1 MSTVSAWQAQL
12 GEVGDHLDLRSVFAD
27 VATDLSDVERFL
39 GQILDEGPQA
49 VRDAASHLFK
59 AGGKRLRP
67 ALVLFGAKFG
77 QYRYQDVRGVAA
89 AAELIHM
96 ATLVH
101 DDIIDR
107 ADVRRGQPTV
117 HALWGEQAAVL
128 TGDYLF
134 AKAFSLLSEAPVG
147 GVVGVMADVVFRMC
161 SGEIA
166 QNVAARQNTLPDEG
180 QYLDRI
186 AAKTA
191 VFIAQSCRAGAM
203 ACRADAAVQ
212 QALYDYG
219 YAMGM
224 GFQIVDDLL
233 DLTAEPKTLGKAIGS
248 DLRAHVI
255 TLPVIH
261 GLQASQRRSELR
273 TIAQGTEVNGESVQ
287 TVREILE
294 RAGSFTYAETLA
306 KNFID
311 EAKASLAKLC
321 DLPARA
327 SLLAMADFVLE
338 RQL

>member
-1 MSTVSAWQAQL
+1 MSTASAWHAQL

-27 VATDLSDVERFL
+27 IATDLADVERYL
-39 GQILDEGPQA
+39 GQILGEGPQA
-49 VRDAASHLFK
+49 VRDAASHLFQ

-67 ALVLFGAKFG
+67 ALVLLGAKFG
-77 QYRYQDVRGVAA
+77 DYRYDDVRGVAA

-134 AKAFSLLSEAPVG
+134 AKAFSLLSEAPVT
-147 GVVGVMADVVFRMC
+147 GVVGVMADVVYRMC

-166 QNVAARQNTLPDEG
+166 QNVAAREQALPDED

-203 ACRADAAVQ
+203 ACRADQATQ
-212 QALYDYG
+212 DALYDYG
-219 YAMGM
+219 HAMGM

-261 GLQASQRRSELR
+261 GLAASQRRSELR
-273 TIAQGTEVNGESVQ
+273 SIAEGAEVSGESVR

-294 RAGSFTYAETLA
+294 LSGSFAYAEDLA
-306 KNFID
+306 HHFI
-311 EAKASLAKLC
+311 ERAKESLRKLG

>member
-1 MSTVSAWQAQL
+1 M
-12 GEVGDHLDLRSVFAD
+12 FAD
-27 VATDLSDVERFL
+27 IATDLSDVERYL

-77 QYRYQDVRGVAA
+77 QYRYADVRDVAA

-101 DDIIDR
+101 DDIIDQ

-134 AKAFSLLSEAPVG
+134 AKAFSLLSEAPVAS
-147 GVVGVMADVVFRMC
+147 VVGVMADVVYRMC

-166 QNVAARQNTLPDEG
+166 QNVSARDNALPDET

-203 ACRADAAVQ
+203 ACRADTGVQ

-233 DLTAEPKTLGKAIGS
+233 DLTAEPKTFGKAIGS

-261 GLQASQRRSELR
+261 GLKASQRRSELR
-273 TIAQGTEVNGESVQ
+273 SIAEGSEVSGDSVR

-294 RAGSFTYAETLA
+294 RAGSFTYAEDLA
-306 KNFID
+306 KNFIAQ
-311 EAKASLAKLC
+311 AKQSLQALC
-321 DLPARA
+321 DLPART

>member
-1 MSTVSAWQAQL
+1 MSTVSAWQAQV
-12 GEVGDHLDLRSVFAD
+12 GEVGDLLDLRSVFAD
-27 VATDLSDVERFL
+27 IATDLADVERYL
-39 GQILDEGPQA
+39 GQLLDEGPQA
-49 VRDAASHLFK
+49 VRDTASHLFK

-77 QYRYQDVRGVAA
+77 QYRFADVRDVAA

-107 ADVRRGQPTV
+107 AEVRRGQPTV

-134 AKAFSLLSEAPVG
+134 AKAFSLLSTVPVG
-147 GVVGVMADVVFRMC
+147 SVVGVMADVVHRMC
-161 SGEIA
+161 AGEIA
-166 QNVAARQNTLPDEG
+166 QNVAAHQTSLPDEQ

-203 ACRADAAVQ
+203 ACRAELAVQ

-261 GLQASQRRSELR
+261 GLHASQQRSELQS
-273 TIAQGTEVNGESVQ
+273 IAEREEVSGDAVR

-294 RAGSFTYAETLA
+294 RAGSFSYAEELA
-306 KNFID
+306 KNFIHK
-311 EAKASLAKLC
+311 AKASLEMLR
-321 DLPARA
+321 DMPARA

>member
-1 MSTVSAWQAQL
+1 M
-12 GEVGDHLDLRSVFAD
+12 FAD
-27 VATDLSDVERFL
+27 IATDLADVERYL

-77 QYRYQDVRGVAA
+77 QYRYADVRDVAA

-101 DDIIDR
+101 DDIIDQ

-134 AKAFSLLSEAPVG
+134 AKAFSLLAEAPVSA
-147 GVVGVMADVVFRMC
+147 VVGVMADVVYRMC

-166 QNVAARQNTLPDEG
+166 QNVASRQQSLPDEE

-261 GLQASQRRSELR
+261 GLSASQQRSELR
-273 TIAQGTEVNGESVQ
+273 SIAEGAEVSGDSVR

-294 RAGSFTYAETLA
+294 RSGSFAYAEELA
-306 KNFID
+306 RNFID
-311 EAKASLAKLC
+311 QAKASLAKLC
-321 DLPARA
+321 DLPART